1 MPVSVSPL
9 STLGWT
15 IADWQRAYREHDAD
29 PRALLAPLIAASA
42 GDNAWITPLDDT
54 HLARQLDLLAAR
66 REAVGSLAALPLY
79 GVPFA
84 IKDNI
89 DADGWPTTAGCPA
102 FAYAPQADA
111 TAVARLIAAGAVLV
125 GKTNLDQ
132 FATGLV
138 GTRSPHGAVANSFDP
153 RYISGGSSSG
163 SASVV
168 ARGLVPFSFG
178 TDTAGSG
185 RVPAGFNNIV
195 GLKPTKGWL
204 STHGVVPACRT
215 QDVVSIFSLTVDDAG
230 LVAAIAGGYDSAD
243 PYSRRAPQAAA
254 RMWPQQPV
262 LAVPDTLEFFGDDI
276 ARAAFDHA
284 LDTLQAMGVTL
295 RRVDF
300 SPFRELAE
308 LLYQGPWVAERFAAV
323 ESLWRRDPDSINPV
337 VRSIVEQ
344 APRYDATATFNAE
357 YKRAAL
363 TRRIQNALAEVDGMV
378 VPTSPS
384 IYTIAELDADPIT
397 LNSRLGVY
405 TNFANLADLSALALP
420 AGVRTDGLPAG
431 ITLIGPAWGDHALAT
446 FGKQWLAKQQLP
458 LGATQRPF
466 AQAQAP
472 ASHVDDGA
480 SGLTGSTPAAPSP
493 ASGAPR
499 PSSLEGAAPDGAVIR
514 VAVVG
519 AHLRGMPLNHQLTS
533 RNGVFVEATTTADTY
548 RLYALANT
556 TPPKPGLVR
565 AAQGA
570 AIAVELWD
578 VPATRFGE
586 FVAEI
591 PAPLGIGTLTLADGR
606 SVKGFI
612 CEPYALDDAR
622 EITSFGGWRA
632 YIASLQTAVQ

>member
-9 STLGWT
+9 PTLGWT
-15 IADWQRAYREHDAD
+15 IADWQRAYREDDAD
-29 PRALLAPLIAASA
+29 PHALLSPLIAASA
-42 GDNAWITPLDDT
+42 GDNAWIAPLDET
-54 HLARQLDLLAAR
+54 HLARQLDNLAAR
-66 REAVGSLAALPLY
+66 REACASLTALPLY

-102 FAYAPQADA
+102 FAYAPVADA
-111 TAVARLIAAGAVLV
+111 TAVARLIAAGAILV

-204 STHGVVPACRT
+204 STQGVVPACRT
-215 QDVVSIFSLTVDDAG
+215 QDVVSIFSLTVDDAS
-230 LVAAIAGGYDSAD
+230 LVAAIAGGYDGAD
-243 PYSRRAPQAAA
+243 PYSRRAPASDCAPRA
-254 RMWPQQPV
+254 WPQQPV
-262 LAVPDTLEFFGDDI
+262 LAVPDTLEFFGDEV
-276 ARAAFDHA
+276 ARAAFDQA
-284 LDTLQAMGVTL
+284 LEQLQAMGVTL
-295 RRVDF
+295 RRIDF
-300 SPFRELAE
+300 APFRELAE

-323 ESLWRRDPDSINPV
+323 EALWRRDPDSINPV

-344 APRYDATATFNAE
+344 AARYDATATFNAE

-363 TRRIQNALAEVDGMV
+363 TRRIQDALAEVDGMV

-384 IYTIAELDADPIT
+384 IYTIAELDADPIA

-420 AGVRTDGLPAG
+420 AGMRTDGLPVG
-431 ITLIGPAWGDHALAT
+431 ITLIGPAWGDHALAA

-466 AQAQAP
+466 VQAQAP
-472 ASHVDDGA
+472 AGIVDDAALA
-480 SGLTGSTPAAPSP
+480 SS
-493 ASGAPR
+493 ASGAASASAPAGI
-499 PSSLEGAAPDGAVIR
+499 GAAMPAGAVIR

-533 RNGVFVEATTTADTY
+533 RDGVFVEATTTADTY

-565 AAQGA
+565 GRQGA

-578 VPATRFGE
+578 VPAARFGE

-591 PAPLGIGTLTLADGR
+591 PAPLGIGTLMLADGR

-612 CEPYALDDAR
+612 CEPCALDDAR